1 VAGSFAGKT
10 RTGVTD
16 NIIQPTARQHSHVI
30 RINWNVLQRARD
42 CHERMTEELI
52 RLRSASVRLP
62 PLPTASAERG
72 SFDWAA
78 RHLELPALQRSE
90 VSLLA

>member
-1 VAGSFAGKT
+1 VAVYFAGKT
-10 RTGVTD
+10 RARVTD
-16 NIIQPTARQHSHVI
+16 EIIQPIPRQSLARESD
-30 RINWNVLQRARD
+30 WNVLQRARD
-42 CHERMTEELI
+42 CHERMTEELV

-78 RHLELPALQRSE
+78 RHLELPALQRK
-90 VSLLA
+90 V

>member
-1 VAGSFAGKT
+1 MAGYFAGKT
-10 RTGVTD
+10 RARVTD
-16 NIIQPTARQHSHVI
+16 EIIQPIPRQSLARDSD
-30 RINWNVLQRARD
+30 WNVLQRARD
-42 CHERMTEELI
+42 CHERMTEELV

-78 RHLELPALQRSE
+78 RHLELPALQRK
-90 VSLLA
+90 V

>member
-10 RTGVTD
+10 RAGVTD
-16 NIIQPTARQHSHVI
+16 KIIQPTPRQSLARDSD
-30 RINWNVLQRARD
+30 WNVLQQARD

-52 RLRSASVRLP
+52 RLCSASVRLP

-78 RHLELPALQRSE
+78 RHLELLALQRSE
-90 VSLLA
+90 VPLLA

>member
-1 VAGSFAGKT
+1 VAGYFAGKT
-10 RTGVTD
+10 RAGVTD
-16 NIIQPTARQHSHVI
+16 EIIQPIPRQSLARESD
-30 RINWNVLQRARD
+30 WNVLQQARD
-42 CHERMTEELI
+42 CHERMTEELV